1 MEKFT
6 RLTSV
11 AAALPQENVDTDQII
26 PARFL
31 KTIHRT
37 GLGKHLFAGQRYDA
51 EGKENPD
58 FVLNKPAYR
67 KAGILITLD
76 NLGCGSSREHA
87 PWALLDFGIR
97 CVIAPS
103 FADIFYNNCFKN
115 GILPIRLP
123 REQCLALMEDASHG
137 ENARLTVDLEK
148 QEIHRPD
155 GEVVTFEMDPFRR
168 QVLLEGLDDV
178 AQTLKTHEEAIRAFE
193 ARPSRAWV
201 PSTKQASRPQSV
213 IGAKGETA

>member
-31 KTIHRT
+31 KTIRRT
-37 GLGKHLFAGQRYDA
+37 GLGEHLFAGQRYDA
-51 EGKENPD
+51 DGRENPD

-155 GEVVTFEMDPFRR
+155 GEVLSFEMDPFRR

-178 AQTLKTHEEAIRAFE
+178 AQTLKNHEQAIREFE

-201 PSTKQASRPQSV
+201 PSTKQPGRPQSV
-213 IGAKGETA
+213 IGSKGEQA

>member
-6 RLTSV
+6 RLTTV
-11 AAALPQENVDTDQII
+11 AAPLPQENIDTDQII

-31 KTIHRT
+31 KTIQRT
-37 GLGKHLFAGQRYDA
+37 GLGKHLFADQRYD
-51 EGKENPD
+51 EQGNEKPD

-87 PWALLDFGIR
+87 PWALQDFGIR

-103 FADIFYNNCFKN
+103 IADIFHSNCFKN
-115 GILPIRLP
+115 GLLPIRLP
-123 REQCLALMEDASHG
+123 LEICETLMDDARQG

-148 QEIHRPD
+148 QQIVRPD
-155 GEVVTFEMDPFRR
+155 GETIPFDVDPFWRHN
-168 QVLLEGLDDV
+168 LLEGLDNIS
-178 AQTLKTHEEAIRAFE
+178 QTLLREGEIEQFEQRAN
-193 ARPSRAWV
+193 RAWI
-201 PSTKQASRPQSV
+201 PSTQ
-213 IGAKGETA
+213 GENS

>member
-6 RLTSV
+6 RLTTV
-11 AAALPQENVDTDQII
+11 AAPLPQENIDTDQII

-31 KTIHRT
+31 KTIQRT
-37 GLGKHLFAGQRYDA
+37 GLGKHLFADQRYD
-51 EGKENPD
+51 EQGNEKPD

-87 PWALLDFGIR
+87 PWALQDFGIR

-103 FADIFYNNCFKN
+103 IADIFHSNCFKN
-115 GILPIRLP
+115 GVLPIRLP
-123 REQCLALMEDASHG
+123 LEICETLMDDARQG

-148 QEIHRPD
+148 QQIVRPD
-155 GEVVTFEMDPFRR
+155 GETIPFDVDPFWRHN
-168 QVLLEGLDDV
+168 LLEGLDNIS
-178 AQTLKTHEEAIRAFE
+178 QTLLREGEIEQFEQRAN
-193 ARPSRAWV
+193 RAWI
-201 PSTKQASRPQSV
+201 PSTQ
-213 IGAKGETA
+213 GENS

>member
-6 RLTSV
+6 RLTTV
-11 AAALPQENVDTDQII
+11 AAPLPQENIDTDQII

-31 KTIHRT
+31 KTIQRT
-37 GLGKHLFAGQRYDA
+37 GLGKHLFADQRYD
-51 EGKENPD
+51 EQGNENPD

-87 PWALLDFGIR
+87 PWALQDFGIR

-103 FADIFYNNCFKN
+103 IADIFHSNCFKN
-115 GILPIRLP
+115 GVLPIRLP
-123 REQCLALMEDASHG
+123 LEICETLMDDARQG

-148 QEIHRPD
+148 QQIVRPD
-155 GEVVTFEMDPFRR
+155 GETIPFDVDPFWRHN
-168 QVLLEGLDDV
+168 LLEGLDNIS
-178 AQTLKTHEEAIRAFE
+178 QTLLREGEIEQFEQRAN
-193 ARPSRAWV
+193 RAWI
-201 PSTKQASRPQSV
+201 PSTQ
-213 IGAKGETA
+213 GENS

>member
-6 RLTSV
+6 RLTTV
-11 AAALPQENVDTDQII
+11 AAPLPQENIDTDQII

-31 KTIHRT
+31 KTIQRT
-37 GLGKHLFAGQRYDA
+37 GLGKHLFADQRYD
-51 EGKENPD
+51 EQGNEKPD

-87 PWALLDFGIR
+87 PWALQDFGIR

-103 FADIFYNNCFKN
+103 IADIFHSNCFKN
-115 GILPIRLP
+115 GVLPIRLP
-123 REQCLALMEDASHG
+123 LEVCETLMEDARHG

-148 QEIHRPD
+148 QQVIRPD
-155 GEVVTFEMDPFRR
+155 GEVIPFDVDPFWRR
-168 QVLLEGLDDV
+168 NLLDGLDNI
-178 AQTLKTHEEAIRAFE
+178 AQTLLHKETIEQFE
-193 ARPSRAWV
+193 QSASRAWI
-201 PSTKQASRPQSV
+201 PSTQ
-213 IGAKGETA
+213 GENP

>member
-6 RLTSV
+6 RLTTV
-11 AAALPQENVDTDQII
+11 AAPLPQENIDTDQII

-31 KTIHRT
+31 KTIQRT
-37 GLGKHLFAGQRYDA
+37 GLGKHLFADQRYD
-51 EGKENPD
+51 EQGNEKPD

-87 PWALLDFGIR
+87 PWALQDFGIR

-103 FADIFYNNCFKN
+103 IADIFHSNCFKN
-115 GILPIRLP
+115 GLLPIRLP
-123 REQCLALMEDASHG
+123 LDICETLMDDARQG

-148 QEIHRPD
+148 QQIIRPD
-155 GEVVTFEMDPFRR
+155 GETIPFDVDPFWRHN
-168 QVLLEGLDDV
+168 LLEGLDNIS
-178 AQTLKTHEEAIRAFE
+178 QTLLREGEIEQFEQRAN
-193 ARPSRAWV
+193 RAWI
-201 PSTKQASRPQSV
+201 PSTE
-213 IGAKGETA
+213 GENS